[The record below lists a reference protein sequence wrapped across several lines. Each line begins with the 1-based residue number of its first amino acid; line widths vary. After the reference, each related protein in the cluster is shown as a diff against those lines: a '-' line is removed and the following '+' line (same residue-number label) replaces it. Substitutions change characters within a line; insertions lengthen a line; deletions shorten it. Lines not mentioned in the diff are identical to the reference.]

1 MLRFWETKIEK
12 EKFYVAKKPKKIW
25 NVDVD
30 KIVPSNC
37 VQTETKSK
45 YLIGYLDKVIRPL
58 VLILPRMSGYV
69 KIFKV
74 KDGRC
79 GFRVS

>member
-1 MLRFWETKIEK
+1 MLRFGETKIEK
-12 EKFYVAKKPKKIW
+12 EKFYAAKKTKKIW
-25 NVDVD
+25 NVYVD
-30 KIVPSNC
+30 KIALLKY
-37 VQTETKSK
+37 VQTETNSK
-45 YLIGYLDKVIRPL
+45 YLTGYLDKVIKPL
-58 VLILPRMSGYV
+58 VLILPKINGYV